1 MAIFFHIDVNSAYLA
16 WESLARLKMGL
27 SDLRDV
33 TAVVGGDEA
42 SRRGIVLSK
51 SLSCKP
57 FNIQTGESLMEA
69 RKKCPTLVVAP
80 ARYGVYEQYSEDM
93 ITWLHQFSDRVQQYS
108 IDEAFIDYTHMERHF
123 GSPLAAADTI
133 RNGIRETFG
142 FTVCVGIGPNKL
154 LAKMATE
161 LRKPDF
167 TNTLMADELEKMWV
181 LPIEELFMAGRATSP
196 KLRKL
201 GIQTIGDLARF
212 DVKLLEPTF
221 HSFAHTLWQYANGID
236 DSKIEPH
243 YAPTKS
249 VGNSTTVPYDI
260 KTAEDADRVLLHLCE
275 SVGKR
280 LRQTHTAAKVLSVG
294 IRNNDFV
301 YYSHQR
307 KMSIPT
313 DNTTALYRLAS
324 QLFREVWKHEGVR
337 QLGVRADKL
346 CDSRI
351 EQLTLFGQEEIDKQK
366 KLDAS
371 IDAIRTRF
379 GDASVM
385 RASFLCKEDKRDHS
399 LDKFSP
405 FRQTGGL

>member
-1 MAIFFHIDVNSAYLA
+1 
-16 WESLARLKMGL
+16 
-27 SDLRDV
+27 
-33 TAVVGGDEA
+33 
-42 SRRGIVLSK
+42 
-51 SLSCKP
+51 
-57 FNIQTGESLMEA
+57 MEA

-80 ARYGVYEQYSEDM
+80 ARFGAYEKYSEAM
-93 ITWLHQFSDRVQQYS
+93 IEWLHQFSDRVQQYS
-108 IDEAFIDYTHMERHF
+108 IDEAFLEYTHMERHF
-123 GSPLAAADTI
+123 GPPLEAADRI
-133 RNGIRETFG
+133 REGIRDTFG
-142 FTVCVGIGPNKL
+142 FTVCVGVGPNKL

-167 TNTLMADELEKMWV
+167 TNTLMADELDKMWV
-181 LPIEELFMAGRATSP
+181 LPIEDLFMAGRATAP

-221 HSFAHTLWQYANGID
+221 HAAAHTLVQYANGID

-243 YAPTKS
+243 HAPAKS
-249 VGNSTTVPYDI
+249 IGNSTTVPYDI

-280 LRQTHTAAKVLSVG
+280 LRRTFTAASVVSVG
-294 IRNNDFV
+294 IRNNEFG

-307 KMSIPT
+307 KIAIPT
-313 DNTTALYRLAS
+313 DNTTALYRVAA
-324 QLFREVWKHEGVR
+324 QLFREAWKREGIR
-337 QLGVRADKL
+337 QLGVRAEKL
-346 CDSRI
+346 SDSRV
-351 EQLTLFGQEEIDKQK
+351 EQLSLFGQDEIDKQR

-371 IDAIRTRF
+371 IDGIRHKF

-385 RASFLCKEDKRDHS
+385 RASFLCKEEKRDHT

-405 FRQTGGL
+405 FKQTGGL